1 MAKGAKKGKGSGGQ
15 AAKQRQQ
22 QEAAARRR
30 GPAPAATGKQVIP
43 SASDTATAKAS
54 TAPAADRWY
63 LDVSALRIQE
73 WLARTPGLR
82 FRRGA
87 SVLLSE
93 ATEAKSWQ
101 SHLPAGTEW
110 NTEAGDIDGVVSLV
124 LCEQVDKPVEDTAGR
139 AAAEVFRI
147 MRERMPYIHIQ
158 AVLGQGPTYA
168 QAYASMKRD
177 RQDGTVLL
185 DSPPAPQELV
195 LAKPCDQ
202 CRSAPAV
209 HQAVEIIKNKG
220 PGDLDLD
227 LDLCEECNLRW
238 PAGGGTSGR
247 HRSPRPERE
256 LLRVLGAPVEDLADD
271 FAELAEGG
279 RFRRDDAATQ
289 VALVYADGNR
299 VGDFLDRAG
308 KARGKAVNAREIV
321 RLIDEATIGALAD
334 AVRDRFPGWKRPA
347 VIAHLAGGD
356 DLLISVPA
364 VDAWQFT
371 RALLTSFGARTR
383 QVAPPGVSPPTI
395 SAALVFAHRSHP
407 FSDQVRIAG
416 KDLKTAKAATRGT
429 EAAVS
434 FRDLTADGGEQLTH
448 RAPLTLAYLD
458 RHAAEFAGIEQI
470 PPSRRQALMAL
481 LRQGAVDDAIRRLT
495 DFEDNRPLWEV
506 TAGRDATP
514 AQVRGELEGSEE
526 KRAELRQLLD
536 IARHWRTQPREEAS

>member
-1 MAKGAKKGKGSGGQ
+1 MAKAAKKGKGSGGQ

-30 GPAPAATGKQVIP
+30 GLAPAATGRQVVP
-43 SASDTATAKAS
+43 SASGAAAAKVA
-54 TAPAADRWY
+54 APAAERWY

-93 ATEAKSWQ
+93 ATEAKSWK

-124 LCEQVDKPVEDTAGR
+124 LCEQVDVPAPVEDTARR
-139 AAAEVFRI
+139 AAAEVIRI

-168 QAYASMKRD
+168 QAYAAMKRD

-202 CRSAPAV
+202 CRSEPAV
-209 HQAVEIIKNKG
+209 HQDVEIIKNKA
-220 PGDLDLD
+220 PGDRDP
-227 LDLCEECNLRW
+227 DLCSECNLRW
-238 PAGGGTSGR
+238 PAGGGTSGSR
-247 HRSPRPERE
+247 RSPRPERE

-289 VALVYADGNR
+289 VALLYADGNR

-321 RLIDEATIGALAD
+321 RLIDEATIDALAD
-334 AVRDRFPGWKRPA
+334 AVSDRFPGWKRPA

-383 QVAPPGVSPPTI
+383 QVAPQGVSPPTI

-407 FSDQVRIAG
+407 FSDLVRIAG
-416 KDLKTAKAATRGT
+416 KDLKAAKAATRGT

-495 DFEDNRPLWEV
+495 DFEDNRPLWDV
-506 TAGRDATP
+506 IAGRGATP
-514 AQVRGELEGSEE
+514 AQVREELAGSEE